1 VFFIDLKIIIF
12 KTKKP
17 PQVRVKIYTD
27 DFRGTQ
33 ITNTIDYSRLI
44 DYYVI
49 DFNTNL
55 RYIPSSGNDSIQ
67 WVQFSSIT
75 GSLQKNI
82 SLPT

>member
-1 VFFIDLKIIIF
+1 MFFIDLKIIIF

-49 DFNTNL
+49 DFNTNFQ
-55 RYIPSSGNDSIQ
+55 YIPSSGNDPIQ
-67 WVQFSSIT
+67 WVQYPIT
-75 GSLQKNI
+75 IGQYRIATVQTL
-82 SLPT
+82 